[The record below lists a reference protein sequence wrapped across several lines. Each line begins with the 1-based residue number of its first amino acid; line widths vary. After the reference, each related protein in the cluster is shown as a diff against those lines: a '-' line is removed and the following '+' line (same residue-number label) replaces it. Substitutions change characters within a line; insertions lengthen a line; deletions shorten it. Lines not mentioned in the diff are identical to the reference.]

1 LVASS
6 AQHRQEAEVAAAEE
20 RERAMAETAMTAARA
35 TRLVMVEL
43 VAARADVEVV
53 VAADAACAVAAEL
66 EALRGSSASSF
77 VSTNGGTDDE
87 VKLVREA
94 A

>member
-1 LVASS
+1 V
-6 AQHRQEAEVAAAEE
+6 
-20 RERAMAETAMTAARA
+20 AETATTAV
-35 TRLVMVEL
+35 RLVMVEL

-53 VAADAACAVAAEL
+53 GAADAARAVAAEL
-66 EALRGSSASSF
+66 EALRGSSTSSF